1 MPLDRHGNPIEEESE
16 DPYGYDEYY
25 SSEEAS
31 DEEEEEEEDE
41 TEEETEEEEEEV
53 DAALEEGL
61 GEIVDKLEDEE
72 ANLEDLE
79 RLVEEKLKLGLVQ
92 VEEDFEAQAEKAAE
106 EEEGEVRSIGLVS
119 LVSSSSYLQ
128 QTSFLS
134 DLAHECMYLSHIII
148 HILFPHAE

>member
-31 DEEEEEEEDE
+31 DEEEEEEEEDE
-41 TEEETEEEEEEV
+41 TDEETEEEEEEV

-92 VEEDFEAQAEKAAE
+92 VEEDFEAQAEKAAA
-106 EEEGEVRSIGLVS
+106 EEGEVSRS
-119 LVSSSSYLQ
+119 
-128 QTSFLS
+128 
-134 DLAHECMYLSHIII
+134 D
-148 HILFPHAE
+148 

>member
-1 MPLDRHGNPIEEESE
+1 MSHCLFPIPVPLDRHGNPIEEESE

-31 DEEEEEEEDE
+31 DEEEEEEETEEDE
-41 TEEETEEEEEEV
+41 TEEETEEEVEEV

-106 EEEGEVRSIGLVS
+106 EEEGEVRR
-119 LVSSSSYLQ
+119 
-128 QTSFLS
+128 S
-134 DLAHECMYLSHIII
+134 D
-148 HILFPHAE
+148 

>member
-1 MPLDRHGNPIEEESE
+1 MSQCLFPIPVPLDRHGNPIEEESE

-31 DEEEEEEEDE
+31 DEEEEEDE
-41 TEEETEEEEEEV
+41 TEEEEEEEEEV

-106 EEEGEVRSIGLVS
+106 EEEGEVRR
-119 LVSSSSYLQ
+119 
-128 QTSFLS
+128 S
-134 DLAHECMYLSHIII
+134 D
-148 HILFPHAE
+148 

>member
-1 MPLDRHGNPIEEESE
+1 MRMSHCLFPISVPLDRHGNPIEEESE

-106 EEEGEVRSIGLVS
+106 EEGEVRR
-119 LVSSSSYLQ
+119 
-128 QTSFLS
+128 S
-134 DLAHECMYLSHIII
+134 D
-148 HILFPHAE
+148 

>member
-31 DEEEEEEEDE
+31 DEEEEEEDD

-106 EEEGEVRSIGLVS
+106 EEEGEVSRSDSSFVGQQFFLFATKIVLCHLV
-119 LVSSSSYLQ
+119 
-128 QTSFLS
+128 
-134 DLAHECMYLSHIII
+134 HECMYLSHIII
-148 HILFPHAE
+148 HILLPHAE